1 MAYQLIN
8 VGAAPNDK
16 SGDPLRTAFKKINAL
31 IQDHN
36 DGTGTYRV
44 VDANV
49 KAEIGQVLFVDATA
63 QDVVIALPD
72 SPVLGST
79 VEIVK
84 VAGTNDVTF
93 NSVSVTSKAKFT
105 YVSST
110 FGWVQ
115 R

>member
-1 MAYQLIN
+1 MYELIN

-16 SGDPLRTAFKKINAL
+16 TGDPLRTAFKKINTVITDL
-31 IQDHN
+31 N
-36 DGTGTYRV
+36 TGSGTYKV
-44 VDANV
+44 VDANYQSV
-49 KAEIGQVLFVDATA
+49 AGQVLFVDATA
-63 QDVVIALPD
+63 QDVVVAVPLTPK
-72 SPVLGST
+72 LGDT

-93 NSVSVTSKAKFT
+93 NATEVTSKSKFT